1 MMSTDD
7 LPRPEVLAQARA
19 ALESQA
25 ALAEVLDGPARAAGR
40 TSAFADIVMRQLRI
54 REHDYELVG
63 GRARRSEAELE
74 AEVLLIGHA
83 PGQPPRPLHAP

>member
-25 ALAEVLDGPARAAGR
+25 ALAEVLDA
-40 TSAFADIVMRQLRI
+40 L
-54 REHDYELVG
+54 
-63 GRARRSEAELE
+63 RARQAEL
-74 AEVLLIGHA
+74 A
-83 PGQPPRPLHAP
+83 PSRT